1 MIHDTYMIHYMC
13 NIATNITSR
22 MIVAKKTI
30 NSNNRTSSLA
40 DPFPMTFEYL
50 LLKKHPWCLPFRLH
64 APKLPYIPVKCDT
77 TRWRHIISMLHP
89 MSGFRYTNNQLYGS
103 VTTLN
108 HIFDRLWIMCPAT
121 KIETAN
127 FKHI

>member
-1 MIHDTYMIHYMC
+1 MIHYTYMIHCMC

-50 LLKKHPWCLPFRLH
+50 LLKKNPWCLPFRLH
-64 APKLPYIPVKCDT
+64 APKLPYIPVKCGPQLDGALSSVCYIPCRDSDT
-77 TRWRHIISMLHP
+77 QIINCMVQSP
-89 MSGFRYTNNQLYGS
+89 
-103 VTTLN
+103 
-108 HIFDRLWIMCPAT
+108 P
-121 KIETAN
+121 
-127 FKHI
+127 